1 MANSESGSRETASPD
16 AALQYVQAMEHLVDV
31 VQQLSGARDLATVME
46 IVKHAARKLGEA
58 DGATFVLR
66 DGDLCHYAD
75 EDAISPLWKGMRFPM
90 SACISGWTMLQRQS
104 AVIED
109 IYADPRIPAD
119 AYRPTFVRSLA
130 MVPIRQSA
138 PIGAIGIYWARSHQ
152 PTARQLKVLQALAD
166 TTAVALE
173 NVGVYGEL
181 EKRVQARTAELE
193 TILGNIQAG
202 VIAVAHGHIVRANP
216 KAAALFG
223 FAYDGQLTGLA
234 IRSLLHGAAGDALPA
249 DAWGDAGNTAVL
261 DAEAQLECRDGRRF
275 WAHIL
280 RQPLDPVTHPDSAIW
295 LIEDIGATKEKENLL
310 IQMRQ
315 AAENATRA
323 KSAFLANMSHEIR
336 TPMNAIIGM
345 THLLRQSPLDDEQR
359 LRLKKIDSAA
369 FHLLSIIND
378 ILDLS
383 KIEAGRMEFE
393 DIDFALGEVL
403 DHTYSMIG
411 EAAKSKG
418 LTIDIDYDDVPI
430 WLRGDPV
437 RLRQGLL
444 NYAGNAVKFTER
456 GSVAL
461 RARLEADDGDSLR
474 VRFEVSDTGPGIAPD
489 KLPSLFTAF
498 EQAET
503 SISRRYGGTGL
514 GLAITRRLAR
524 MMGGEAGVS
533 SEPGKGS
540 TFWFTAKLHRGQG
553 MKPKTDAARRLDAA
567 ATLAAS
573 RAGACILLAEDN
585 EINQE
590 VARDVLQAVG
600 LVVETAGDGRAAVD
614 MACRR
619 HYDLVL
625 MDMQMPELD
634 GLDATREIRRL
645 PGWQA
650 IPILAMT
657 ANVFEEDRRN
667 CLAAGMNDFVSKPFD
682 PELLYGALL
691 RWLPERSSAPAGVA
705 PAPAAVA
712 APADLESRLAAI
724 KELDLIHGL
733 AIAGNRLPVYV
744 RFLTLL
750 ADRHGEDAPR
760 LRQLAAAGD
769 DKGIRAIAHTLKG
782 GAGSLGAREIAH
794 CAEQLLDAAH
804 AGVSDLST
812 HALQLA
818 DAIDT
823 LVGQLRATLPAGR
836 NDSAL

>member
-1 MANSESGSRETASPD
+1 MTNSESGSRESASSASTMD
-16 AALQYVQAMEHLVDV
+16 YVVAMEHLIDV
-31 VQQLSGARDLATVME
+31 VQQLSTARDLATVME
-46 IVKHAARKLGEA
+46 IVKHAARNLSGA

-66 DGDLCHYAD
+66 DDDLCHYAD
-75 EDAISPLWKGMRFPM
+75 EDAISPLWKGRRFPM
-90 SACISGWTMLQRQS
+90 SACISGWAILHQQLT
-104 AVIED
+104 VIED
-109 IYADPRIPAD
+109 IYADSRIPAD
-119 AYRPTFVRSLA
+119 VYRPTFVKSLA

-138 PIGAIGIYWARSHQ
+138 PVGAIGIYWARCYQ
-152 PTARQLKVLQALAD
+152 PTAEQLKVLQALAD

-173 NVGVYGEL
+173 NVRVYGEL
-181 EKRVQARTAELE
+181 EQRVDARTTELE
-193 TILGNIQAG
+193 TILGNVQAG
-202 VIAVAHGHIVRANP
+202 VISVARGDILRANP

-223 FAYDGQLTGLA
+223 YAAAGELVGLP
-234 IRSLLHGAAGDALPA
+234 IRSLLHGADGDGLLVDGGSEAA
-249 DAWGDAGNTAVL
+249 ASRIL
-261 DAEAQLECRDGRRF
+261 DTEIELECRDGQRF
-275 WAHIL
+275 WARIV

-295 LIEDIGATKEKENLL
+295 LVEDIGAAKEKENLL

-315 AAENATRA
+315 AAESTTRA

-345 THLLRQSPLDDEQR
+345 THLLRQSHLDDEQ
-359 LRLKKIDSAA
+359 LTRLKKIDSAA

-411 EAAKSKG
+411 EAAKNKG
-418 LTIDIDYDDVPI
+418 LTVEIDYDNVPI

-437 RLRQGLL
+437 RLRQGLI
-444 NYAGNAVKFTER
+444 NYAGNAVKFTEH

-461 RARLEADDGDSLR
+461 RAKLEQEDGDNLR

-489 KLPSLFTAF
+489 KMGNLFTAF
-498 EQAET
+498 EQAEV

-533 SEPGKGS
+533 SEFGKGS
-540 TFWFTAKLHRGQG
+540 TFWFTVQLHRGQG
-553 MKPKTDAARRLDAA
+553 LKPKTEAARRLNAA

-600 LVVETAGDGRAAVD
+600 LVVDTAGDGRTVVD
-614 MACRR
+614 KARR
-619 HYDLVL
+619 RFYDLVL
-625 MDMQMPELD
+625 MDLQMPELD
-634 GLDATREIRRL
+634 GLEATREIRRL
-645 PGWQA
+645 PGWEK

-691 RWLPERSSAPAGVA
+691 RWLPERASGSTIAPAT
-705 PAPAAVA
+705 PAAV
-712 APADLESRLAAI
+712 PADIEARLAAI

-733 AIAGNRLPVYV
+733 TIAGNRWPVYV
-744 RFLTLL
+744 RFLSLL
-750 ADRHGEDAPR
+750 ADHHGDDAPR
-760 LRQLAAAGD
+760 LRQLAAAAD
-769 DKGIRAIAHTLKG
+769 NKAIRGIAHALKG
-782 GAGSLGAREIAH
+782 AAGNLGARDIAR
-794 CAEQLLDAAH
+794 CAGELLDAAH
-804 AGVSDLST
+804 AGTTDLT
-812 HALQLA
+812 PHAWQLA
-818 DAIDT
+818 DAIET
-823 LVGQLRATLPAGR
+823 LVVQLRATLPAGR
-836 NDSAL
+836 SDSAR

>member
-1 MANSESGSRETASPD
+1 MS
-16 AALQYVQAMEHLVDV
+16 YVVAMEHLVEV
-31 VQQLSGARDLATVME
+31 VRQMSTARDLATVME
-46 IVKHAARKLGEA
+46 IVKHAARNLSGA

-75 EDAISPLWKGMRFPM
+75 EDAISPLWKGRRFPM
-90 SACISGWTMLQRQS
+90 SACISGWAMLHQQP

-109 IYADPRIPAD
+109 IYADSRIPAD
-119 AYRPTFVRSLA
+119 AYRPTFVQSLA

-138 PIGAIGIYWARSHQ
+138 PVGAIGIYWARRYQ
-152 PTARQLKVLQALAD
+152 PTAEQLKVLQALAD

-173 NVGVYGEL
+173 NVRVYGEL
-181 EKRVQARTAELE
+181 EQRVDARTTELE
-193 TILGNIQAG
+193 TILGNVQAG
-202 VIAVAHGHIVRANP
+202 VISVARGDILRANP

-223 FAYDGQLTGLA
+223 YAAAGELVGLP
-234 IRSLLHGAAGDALPA
+234 IRSLLHGADGDALLV
-249 DAWGDAGNTAVL
+249 DAGTNTAASGTL
-261 DAEAQLECRDGRRF
+261 DTEIELESRDGRRF
-275 WAHIL
+275 WARIV

-295 LIEDIGATKEKENLL
+295 LVEDIGAAKEKERLL

-315 AAENATRA
+315 AAESTTRA

-345 THLLRQSPLDDEQR
+345 THLLRQSRLDDDQ
-359 LRLKKIDSAA
+359 LTRLKKIDSAA

-411 EAAKSKG
+411 EAAKNKG
-418 LTIDIDYDDVPI
+418 LTVEIDYDNVPI

-437 RLRQGLL
+437 RLRQGLI

-461 RARLEADDGDSLR
+461 RAKLEQEDGDNLR

-489 KLPSLFTAF
+489 KMGNLFTAF
-498 EQAET
+498 EQAEV

-533 SEPGKGS
+533 SEFGKGS
-540 TFWFTAKLHRGQG
+540 TFWFTVQLHRGQG
-553 MKPKTDAARRLDAA
+553 LKPKTEAARRLNTA

-600 LVVETAGDGRAAVD
+600 LVVDTAGDGRTVVD
-614 MACRR
+614 KARR
-619 HYDLVL
+619 RFYDLVL
-625 MDMQMPELD
+625 MDLQMPELD
-634 GLDATREIRRL
+634 GLEATREIRRL
-645 PGWQA
+645 PGWEK

-691 RWLPERSSAPAGVA
+691 RWLPERASGSTIAPAT
-705 PAPAAVA
+705 PAAV
-712 APADLESRLAAI
+712 PADIEARLAAI

-733 AIAGNRLPVYV
+733 AIAGNRWPVYV
-744 RFLTLL
+744 RFLSLL
-750 ADRHGEDAPR
+750 ADHHGGDAPR
-760 LRQLAAAGD
+760 LRQLAAAAD
-769 DKGIRAIAHTLKG
+769 NKAIRGIAHALKG
-782 GAGSLGAREIAH
+782 AAGNLGARDIARR
-794 CAEQLLDAAH
+794 AGELLDAAH
-804 AGVSDLST
+804 AGTTDLT
-812 HALQLA
+812 AHALNLA
-818 DAIDT
+818 DAIET
-823 LVGQLRATLPAGR
+823 LITQLRAALPTGR
-836 NDSAL
+836 SDSTR